1 MICYNTQFTCNILEL
16 NRLPLAIN
24 KLYKNIKLRYIYVM
38 LYILSSVCLIL
49 LLAIILLPK
58 SINNRDNVSISNE
71 FNFTK
76 YKNGELS
83 TRGVYDKS
91 KWM

>member
-1 MICYNTQFTCNILEL
+1 
-16 NRLPLAIN
+16 
-24 KLYKNIKLRYIYVM
+24 M